1 MGARA
6 YLSAFTA
13 IPGPSRHAE
22 RQWSTTV
29 LQMLQEFQI
38 FGTLAAAVPPKSAA
52 SGSVTMK
59 HMAQPRRSALV
70 CWCWMVLA
78 VGTWGAPGALF
89 AQHWGQR
96 TVFATFAIPVHVEGP
111 NKGLF
116 VQVVQEA
123 AVLAKLPA
131 VQVEVYA
138 PQRAVRSLATGE
150 SDALFPALD
159 IHFESGK
166 PVVRSD
172 DALDC
177 KEDFVFTRKGTPALA
192 TVEALRGKRV
202 GITRGYPYS
211 REVTDNTA
219 FVIEEAMS
227 DETNIRKL
235 VAGRID
241 AFVLDEKTGV
251 KAFEALG
258 LTAEMQYDRRRPV
271 SRQEV
276 YVAFK
281 DSPEGRAMAKQ
292 FSDGLRQLKASGRY
306 KTITRGITFGGGCAG
321 R

>member
-1 MGARA
+1 MN
-6 YLSAFTA
+6 
-13 IPGPSRHAE
+13 P
-22 RQWSTTV
+22 
-29 LQMLQEFQI
+29 
-38 FGTLAAAVPPKSAA
+38 LAQ
-52 SGSVTMK
+52 G
-59 HMAQPRRSALV
+59 RRSAV
-70 CWCWMVLA
+70 VRWCGTVLTVA
-78 VGTWGAPGALF
+78 ALGLPVTLF

-96 TVFATFAIPVHVEGP
+96 PLFATYAIPVHVEGP
-111 NKGLF
+111 TKGLF

-123 AVLAKLPA
+123 VALAKMSA

-138 PQRAVRSLATGE
+138 PQRAVRSLAAGE

-159 IHFESGK
+159 VHFEPGK
-166 PVVRSD
+166 PVVRSSE
-172 DALDC
+172 ALDC
-177 KEDFVFTRKGTPALA
+177 KEDFVFTRKGTPAFSTL
-192 TVEALRGKRV
+192 EALRGKHV

-211 REVTDNTA
+211 RAVTDNTS

-258 LTAEMQYDRRRPV
+258 LTADMQYDPSRPV

-306 KTITRGITFGGGCAG
+306 QAITRGITFGGGCAG